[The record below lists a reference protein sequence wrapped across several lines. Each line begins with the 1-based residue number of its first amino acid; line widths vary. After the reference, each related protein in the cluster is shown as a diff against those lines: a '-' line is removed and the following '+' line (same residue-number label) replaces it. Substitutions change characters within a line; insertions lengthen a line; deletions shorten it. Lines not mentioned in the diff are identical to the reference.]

1 MKQLSILCFGALLI
15 LSESPASAWE
25 RIRYEDA
32 EVVARSELIVV
43 GGIKPDSLEYIRPKE
58 AQGMWWE
65 HQAMLVVHQVLKGKC
80 AAKEIPIIIH
90 YGLEPLVGGHTKHDG
105 LEVNVST
112 TGPASAIDIVDD
124 ADEVIRILPRG
135 SDARD
140 DNIWCLR
147 RGSGIH
153 GEKPGNGDLG
163 IADPEDL
170 QPLGMKDYLNC
181 YLTKDPESAVRAQM
195 QKQLD
200 ISDRAVRYLQH
211 LQMQRILIEPDPAI
225 RVERLL
231 PYFQARTEWGFSNE
245 AGAGIIAAGPVAGP
259 YLMGLYKQTW
269 DPNRQEDII
278 RMWGQIR
285 YAGCVDLL
293 IDLLKKQDDYWS
305 RQKLK
310 PGWWIDDNPM
320 REQWQNNYGLVFST
334 VYALEEIH
342 DRRARNAIELT
353 RKRWALIQ
361 FENPQI
367 VEECDNALKS
377 FASENTPESKQP

>member
-1 MKQLSILCFGALLI
+1 MKTFSILCFGAVLI
-15 LSESPASAWE
+15 LSESLASAWM
-25 RIRYEDA
+25 RMRYEDA
-32 EVVARSELIVV
+32 QVVARSELIVV
-43 GGIKPDSLEYIRPKE
+43 GGIKPDSLEYIPHKE

-65 HQAMLVVHQVLKGKC
+65 HRATLVVHQVLKGKC
-80 AAKEIPIIIH
+80 EAKEIPIIIH

-105 LEVNVST
+105 HEVNVST
-112 TGPASAIDIVDD
+112 TGPASAIEIVDD
-124 ADEVIRILPRG
+124 ADEVINILPRG

-153 GEKPGNGDLG
+153 GEEPGNGDLG

-181 YLTKDPESAVRAQM
+181 YLSKDPESAVRAQM
-195 QKQLD
+195 QKQPD

-211 LQMQRILIEPDPAI
+211 LQVQRILTEPDRAI

-231 PYFQARTEWGFSNE
+231 PYFQARTEWGDSNE
-245 AGAGIIAAGPVAGP
+245 ASAGIIAAGAVAGP

-269 DPNRQEDII
+269 DPNRQEEII

-293 IDLLKKQDDYWS
+293 IDLLKTQDDYWS
-305 RQKLK
+305 RQKLT
-310 PGWWIDDNPM
+310 PGWWNDDNPS
-320 REQWQNNYGLVFST
+320 RAQWQNNYGLVFSA
-334 VYALEEIH
+334 VYALEQIH
-342 DRRARNAIELT
+342 DLRANDAIELT
-353 RKRWALIQ
+353 RRRWDLIQ

-367 VEECDNALKS
+367 VEECDKTLKS
-377 FASENTPESKQP
+377 FASENAPESTKP